1 MAYLLDFV
9 SLGFVPTYEIW
20 PTAEC
25 DVVIFLFACVSL
37 LAVISLC
44 FLAPRTSSNRFGPV
58 ALGFLI
64 LVLHF
69 VALPIPF

>member
-1 MAYLLDFV
+1 MAYLLDFI

-20 PTAEC
+20 PTDEC
-25 DVVIFLFACVSL
+25 DLVIFLFACVNF

-44 FLAPRTSSNRFGPV
+44 FLAPRAESKRFGPV

-69 VALPIPF
+69 VTLPIPF